1 MYAAFPDLVRQ
12 RRTAAG
18 NLSGGQRQMLAVA
31 RALIV
36 HPKVLVL
43 DEPSA
48 GLSPKFVSMVFE
60 MLAGIRKSGVTI
72 LLVEQNA
79 KAALAIGDRAYV
91 LVEGKDRHEGV
102 ASELWNDPV
111 VAELYLGQRPHPTRR
126 QRRRGMSLQ
135 FVVDG
140 LLTGSMIGLGA
151 IGVTLTYSIL
161 RFSNFAHGDF
171 MAWGTYATLAVVS
184 AIGATFGKVAP
195 IAPLSFGWPLI
206 VALVVGMAFTG
217 LLALLLDMVLF
228 ARLRSQGPGDHRGD
242 GELRRLDGAAEAC
255 SNSSSPRV
263 RPISAGR
270 SRSPCR
276 SASASASRPTR
287 SRLLLL
293 TAVLVLGVHLLMT
306 RTQTGRSM
314 QALSQNAALAR
325 IVGIDVASV
334 VRVTWIIGGA
344 LACVAGVMIGILV
357 QIRPFMGF
365 DMLLPMFA
373 AAILGGIGSVPGA
386 VLGGLIIGLAEAG
399 AVQLIGAEWRAA
411 VSFIILMAVLFV
423 RPIGLFGVRER

>member
-1 MYAAFPDLVRQ
+1 
-12 RRTAAG
+12 
-18 NLSGGQRQMLAVA
+18 
-31 RALIV
+31 
-36 HPKVLVL
+36 
-43 DEPSA
+43 
-48 GLSPKFVSMVFE
+48 
-60 MLAGIRKSGVTI
+60 
-72 LLVEQNA
+72 
-79 KAALAIGDRAYV
+79 
-91 LVEGKDRHEGV
+91 
-102 ASELWNDPV
+102 
-111 VAELYLGQRPHPTRR
+111 
-126 QRRRGMSLQ
+126 MSLQ

-206 VALVVGMAFTG
+206 VALVVGMAFTA
-217 LLALLLDMVLF
+217 LLALLLDKVLF
-228 ARLRSQGPGDHRGD
+228 SRLRSQGQAIIVVMASFGASMA
-242 GELRRLDGAAEAC
+242 LRSLLEFTFT
-255 SNSSSPRV
+255 
-263 RPISAGR
+263 
-270 SRSPCR
+270 
-276 SASASASRPTR
+276 SRPTYF
-287 SRLLLL
+287 SRAIQIAMPVGFGIRITSDQIALLLL
-293 TAVLVLGVHLLMT
+293 TAVLVLAVHLLMT

-314 QALSQNAALAR
+314 QALSQSAALAR

-334 VRVTWIIGGA
+334 VRVTWVIGGA

-373 AAILGGIGSVPGA
+373 AAILGGIGSIPGA